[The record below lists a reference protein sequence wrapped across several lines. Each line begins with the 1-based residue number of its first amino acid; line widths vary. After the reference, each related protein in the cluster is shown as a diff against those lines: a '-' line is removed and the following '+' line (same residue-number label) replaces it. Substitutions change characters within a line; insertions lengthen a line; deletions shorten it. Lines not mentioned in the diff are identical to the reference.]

1 MINKEIIPAFDL
13 LLEELEN
20 IIPELNN
27 HAKQLMDDQKYLEA
41 KEIIAKAENVI
52 AFEVKVKNLRQEW
65 ADLNVPI
72 RARKTTPGKKKTYR
86 KLQKGYRTPD
96 EAFKVPILQALENL
110 GGSAKNTEVFAELEK
125 LMKDQ
130 FTIYDWQSLP
140 SNKKSL
146 RWKNTAAW
154 ARLTLVKEGF
164 LSRTSPRGI
173 WEITEAGIKHL
184 NDKKG

>member
-13 LLEELEN
+13 LLEELSI
-20 IIPELNN
+20 IIPELNK
-27 HAKQLMDDQKYLEA
+27 HAKQLMDEQKYLEA

-65 ADLNVPI
+65 ADLNGPI
-72 RARKTTPGKKKTYR
+72 RVRKTPRDKKKTYR
-86 KLQKGYRTPD
+86 KLQKGLRTPD
-96 EAFKVPILQALENL
+96 EVFKVPILQALENL
-110 GGSAKNTEVFAELEK
+110 GGSAKKSEVCVELEK

-130 FTIYDWQSLP
+130 LNVYDWQSLP

-154 ARLTLVKEGF
+154 ARQTLVKEDF
-164 LSRTSPRGI
+164 LSSASPRGI
-173 WEITEAGIKHL
+173 WEITEAGKKHL